1 MSVTL
6 LQERRMLISEVRSF
20 VMIVISIMTIVL
32 IVVAGVG
39 GFVMIVIPIM
49 II

>member
-1 MSVTL
+1 
-6 LQERRMLISEVRSF
+6 MLISEVRSF